1 MLEKYYPYAYAGS
14 VFDIDY
20 VKLYACGYRAI
31 LFDIDNTLVH
41 HGADATPEVEALF
54 REIHGI
60 GLKTLL
66 LSNNDEERVQRF
78 IRNIDTPY
86 LCDADKPDPAA
97 YQKAAEMLG
106 VSKKEAIVIGDQI
119 FTDILGAN
127 RCGMPSILVHYIMIP
142 GVTKIGKKRYL
153 EKAVLSM
160 YQRSKYRNRL
170 GNILK

>member
-1 MLEKYYPYAYAGS
+1 MLEQYYPYAYAPS

-20 VKLYACGYRAI
+20 VKLYTLGYRAI

-41 HGADATPEVEALF
+41 HGDDATPEIEELF
-54 REIHGI
+54 RYIHSI

-66 LSNNDEERVQRF
+66 LSNNDDARVKRF

-97 YQKAAEMLG
+97 YRRAVELLG
-106 VSKKEAIVIGDQI
+106 VSKKEAIVIGDQM

-127 RCGMPSILVHYIMIP
+127 RCGMPSILVHYITIP

-153 EKAVLSM
+153 EKAML
-160 YQRSKYRNRL
+160 YLYEKSKYSGRL
-170 GNILK
+170 GSILK

>member
-1 MLEKYYPYAYAGS
+1 MLEKYYPYEYAYS

-20 VKLYACGYRAI
+20 VRLYTLGYRAI

-41 HGADATPEVEALF
+41 HGDDATPEIEQLF
-54 REIHGI
+54 RDLHSI

-66 LSNNDEERVQRF
+66 LSNNDEKRVRRF

-97 YQKAAEMLG
+97 YRKAAAMLG
-106 VSKKEAIVIGDQI
+106 CSRKEVIVIGDQM

-127 RCGMPSILVHYIMIP
+127 RCGMPSILVHYITIP

-153 EKAVLSM
+153 EKALLAL
-160 YQRSKYRNRL
+160 YRKSKFSHRL
-170 GNILK
+170 GKILK

>member
-1 MLEKYYPYAYAGS
+1 MLEKYYPYEYARS
-14 VFDIDY
+14 VLEIDY
-20 VKLYACGYRAI
+20 VKLYTLGYRAV

-41 HGADATPEVEALF
+41 HGDDATPEIEELF
-54 REIHGI
+54 RYIHSI

-86 LCDADKPDPAA
+86 LCDADKPNPEA
-97 YQKAAEMLG
+97 YRKAAEMLG
-106 VSKKEAIVIGDQI
+106 ISRKEAVVIGDQI

-127 RCGMPSILVHYIMIP
+127 RCGMPSILVHYITIP

-153 EKAVLSM
+153 EKAMLFLYEKSR
-160 YQRSKYRNRL
+160 YSHRF
-170 GNILK
+170 GTILK